1 VSLINKN
8 KWIIFFVFFSHCFSL
23 ENKVEPQAQI
33 VELTSDQQVLSWPSQ
48 IGLMYVGQWGYYVTF
63 QNEGIRKDGSFKNWY
78 TGPANMHFD
87 KDSYDYN
94 LILHTVAGAI
104 SYGYFRG
111 FGNSKGE
118 SLLLST
124 ISQFMFEFT
133 IETITEPPSV
143 QDMYQTPVFGAVL
156 GMGLEES
163 SLWLLNRQNWAAK
176 ALGTLINP
184 FTLMP
189 ANAWQVHWVP
199 IVASETQG
207 GALVVRF

>member
-1 VSLINKN
+1 MSLINKN
-8 KWIIFFVFFSHCFSL
+8 KWVIFLLFCSHSFSL
-23 ENKVEPQAQI
+23 ENKVAPQAQI
-33 VELTSDQQVLSWPSQ
+33 VELNSEQQVLSWPSQ

-63 QNEGIRKDGSFKNWY
+63 QNEGIRNDGSFKNWY

-104 SYGYFRG
+104 SYGYYRG

-143 QDMYQTPVFGAVL
+143 QDMYQTPIWGAIL
-156 GMGLEES
+156 GVALEEG
-163 SLWLLNRQNWAAK
+163 SLWLLNRQNWTAK
-176 ALGTLINP
+176 ALGIIINP
-184 FTLMP
+184 FALMSTK
-189 ANAWQVHWVP
+189 AWQIHWTPV
-199 IVASETQG
+199 VSTEEKG
-207 GALVVRF
+207 GALVVLF